1 MDRNSTP
8 WRSLGPRAEWSEQ
21 FCTSS
26 WCSVE
31 RWLVRPDPR
40 APQLWQ
46 LAESAEM
53 APWTVA
59 AAAPICPLCGEE
71 LAAHREGV
79 GEPEGVVD
87 NAFVAYI
94 RTLKQAA

>member
-1 MDRNSTP
+1 MDANNTP
-8 WRSLGPRAEWSEQ
+8 WRPQSARAEWSEQ
-21 FCTSS
+21 FCTCS
-26 WCSVE
+26 WCRMD

-46 LAESAEM
+46 LAESDEM

-59 AAAPICPLCGEE
+59 AALPICPLCGGE

-79 GEPEGVVD
+79 GELDSAANNP
-87 NAFVAYI
+87 FVAYI

>member
-1 MDRNSTP
+1 MDGNHTP
-8 WRSLGPRAEWSEQ
+8 WRAPGAGAEWSVQ
-21 FCTSS
+21 FCTCS
-26 WCSVE
+26 WCKVE

-46 LAESAEM
+46 LAESEGM
-53 APWTVA
+53 SPWTVA
-59 AAAPICPLCGEE
+59 AATPICPLCGEE

-79 GEPEGVVD
+79 GEPEGAVD
-87 NAFVAYI
+87 NPFVTYI

>member
-1 MDRNSTP
+1 MDGNGTP
-8 WRSLGPRAEWSEQ
+8 WRPQSAKWSEQ
-21 FCTSS
+21 YCTCS
-26 WCSVE
+26 WCRMD

-46 LAESAEM
+46 MAESDEM

-79 GEPEGVVD
+79 GEVASAANNP
-87 NAFVAYI
+87 FVAYI